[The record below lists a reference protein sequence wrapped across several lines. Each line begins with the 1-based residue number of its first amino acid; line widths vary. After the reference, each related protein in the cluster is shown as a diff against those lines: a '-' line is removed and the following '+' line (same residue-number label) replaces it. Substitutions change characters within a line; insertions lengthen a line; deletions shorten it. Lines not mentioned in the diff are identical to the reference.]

1 MNGIKVGDIL
11 EVYNRDYVVE
21 VIHNDH
27 VLIYN
32 DSMIGRVKLEDVNY
46 YDDMAWS
53 GESGYWCNEYDI
65 DWKYDTATQA
75 VLDTHA
81 TPVKD
86 VYEYD
91 NIESLKKLL
100 NIFHKHSIL
109 GFKTQEDLISGLSKE
124 RGLVFTWCELDS
136 EYDCEYPHIKVID
149 GAKF

>member
-1 MNGIKVGDIL
+1 MNSIKVGDIL

-27 VLIYN
+27 VLIYD

-46 YDDMAWS
+46 YDDVAWS
-53 GESGYWCNEYDI
+53 GVSRYWCNEYDI

-75 VLDTHA
+75 VLETHA

-100 NIFHKHSIL
+100 NIFHEHTIT
-109 GFKTQEDLISGLSKE
+109 GFKTQEDLLSSLSKE
-124 RGLVFTWCELDS
+124 RGLIFTWCEWHGG
-136 EYDCEYPHIKVID
+136 YDCEYPHIKVID